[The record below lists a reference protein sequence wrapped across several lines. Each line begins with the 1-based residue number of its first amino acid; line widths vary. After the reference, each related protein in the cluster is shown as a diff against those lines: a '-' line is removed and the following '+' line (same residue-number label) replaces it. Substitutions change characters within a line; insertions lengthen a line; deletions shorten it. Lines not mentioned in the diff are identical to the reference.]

1 MSSYFLSEIS
11 QIMAVM
17 TFLNNGNLV
26 AMLTK
31 VGPLAQIVENCK
43 VVNIPAAARFWITVD
58 GGKGYFHSPPH
69 SSSIFALRISLFSF
83 QAGPW

>member
-17 TFLNNGNLV
+17 TFLNNGNLA

-31 VGPLAQIVENCK
+31 GGLPAQIVENCK
-43 VVNIPAAARFWITVD
+43 VVNIPAAARFGLPVYV
-58 GGKGYFHSPPH
+58 GKSTQIHAQH
-69 SSSIFALRISLFSF
+69 SSSIFWLRISLFSF

>member
-1 MSSYFLSEIS
+1 MSSYFLSEII

-31 VGPLAQIVENCK
+31 GGPPAQIVENCK
-43 VVNIPAAARFWITVD
+43 DVNVPAAV
-58 GGKGYFHSPPH
+58 S
-69 SSSIFALRISLFSF
+69 FALPVYVGKST
-83 QAGPW
+83 